1 MKNPLRKYQDQWFSV
16 TINLIMIFVGMQF
29 IDFAYRMQVGA
40 PPTGKDFSLLSA
52 MYLAFIAGL
61 FPNYATS
68 FAEALRGTHRKNLAE
83 IGEVLLFFLLI
94 LLLNAAVIYAAL
106 WI

>member
-1 MKNPLRKYQDQWFSV
+1 MPNPLRKYRDQWFSV
-16 TINLIMIFVGMQF
+16 TMNLVMIFVGMQF
-29 IDFAYRMQVGA
+29 IDIAYHMQVDA

-68 FAEALRGTHRKNLAE
+68 FAEALRGTHRKSLAE
-83 IGEVLLFFLLI
+83 VGEVVLFFFLI
-94 LLLNAAVIYAAL
+94 LVLNAAVIYAAL